1 MTDKLAAVPTE
12 PADNDVVVWEPYD
25 KGSDREAGPPV
36 PIIGETTYPLRLV

>member
-25 KGSDREAGPPV
+25 KGSDREARWLWVVSGD
-36 PIIGETTYPLRLV
+36 RHQS